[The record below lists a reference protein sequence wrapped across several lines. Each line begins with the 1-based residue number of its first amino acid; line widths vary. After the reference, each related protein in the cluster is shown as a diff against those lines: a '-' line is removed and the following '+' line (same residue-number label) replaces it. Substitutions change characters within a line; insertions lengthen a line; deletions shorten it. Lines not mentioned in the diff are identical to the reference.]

1 MAASATE
8 MNLLFSEIKARLSE
22 RDRQILVLLEQD
34 LGPKE
39 IAKAFDI
46 SYTAAAKA
54 IQRARDRMAAILSGT
69 GAEGKEIEEEMPRSA
84 NI

>member
-46 SYTAAAKA
+46 SYTGCRESHPARKG
-54 IQRARDRMAAILSGT
+54 QDGGNTFRDRH
-69 GAEGKEIEEEMPRSA
+69 
-84 NI
+84 